1 MRRGVAALGAAFGLV
16 VLALF
21 AFLIHVLLASGD
33 PAYWEG
39 EIAAFERRD
48 VSNPPP
54 PGAVLFVGGRDVRL
68 WPQLAADMA
77 PVPVI
82 QRGFGGAQI

>member
-1 MRRGVAALGAAFGLV
+1 MRRGLVTLGIGFGVA

-21 AFLIHVLLASGD
+21 AFLIYVLLASGE
-33 PAYWEG
+33 ARYWEG

-54 PGAVLFVGGRDVRL
+54 DNAVLFIGGRDVRL
-68 WPQLAADMA
+68 LEGLAEDMST
-77 PVPVI
+77 VPVI
-82 QRGFGGAQI
+82 QRGFGGA